1 MATANAS
8 TADNDILV
16 FLMLLLQ
23 RIKPFFVT
31 PFLKKSTEW
40 INSLF
45 GTILSNF
52 AQKVIQ
58 PK

>member
-1 MATANAS
+1 
-8 TADNDILV
+8 LE
-16 FLMLLLQ
+16 
-23 RIKPFFVT
+23 
-31 PFLKKSTEW
+31 KSTEW

-52 AQKVIQ
+52 AQNVIQ

>member
-1 MATANAS
+1 
-8 TADNDILV
+8 
-16 FLMLLLQ
+16 LQ
-23 RIKPFFVT
+23 
-31 PFLKKSTEW
+31 KSTEW

-52 AQKVIQ
+52 AQNVIQ

>member
-1 MATANAS
+1 
-8 TADNDILV
+8 
-16 FLMLLLQ
+16 
-23 RIKPFFVT
+23 
-31 PFLKKSTEW
+31 LKKSTEW